1 MTEVALLAVVLS
13 AVAGGAV
20 QATLGFGGSFIMV
33 PAVAV
38 LVPEAL
44 PGAVLLGLLPMTS
57 WVAWRDR
64 HAVDRT
70 AFVRISLGRVPGMA
84 AATAVVALAP
94 VQVLTL
100 VVAGVLLLAVA
111 ATAAGWSVPA
121 TRASQGIAGV
131 VSGFTGTA
139 AALGGPPLALLY
151 RDATGADRRGTL
163 SVVFSLGIVIGLAML
178 AAVGEFGLGDL
189 PMGAVLGASL
199 LGGAL
204 LVAPVVRHLSDD
216 VLRRAV
222 LVWAAVG
229 ALAALVRSFV

>member
-1 MTEVALLAVVLS
+1 MTGLEILVVVLS

-44 PGAVLLGLLPMTS
+44 PGAVLLGLLPLTA

-64 HAVDRT
+64 RAVDRT
-70 AFVRISLGRVPGMA
+70 AFVRISVGRVPGMA

-94 VQVLTL
+94 DRVLTL
-100 VVAGVLLLAVA
+100 VIAGVLLLAVG
-111 ATAAGWSVPA
+111 ATAAGWSVAP
-121 TRASQGIAGV
+121 TRATQGVAGV

-139 AALGGPPLALLY
+139 AALGGPPLAILY
-151 RDATGADRRGTL
+151 RDAAGDDRRGTL
-163 SVVFSLGIVIGLAML
+163 SSVFALGIVIGLAML
-178 AAVGEFGLGDL
+178 ATVDEFGAGDA
-189 PMGAVLGASL
+189 PMGLLLGASL
-199 LGGAL
+199 TGGAL
-204 LVAPVVRHLSDD
+204 LMAPVVRRFSDD
-216 VLRRAV
+216 ALRRAV

-229 ALAALVRSFV
+229 AVAALVRSFL